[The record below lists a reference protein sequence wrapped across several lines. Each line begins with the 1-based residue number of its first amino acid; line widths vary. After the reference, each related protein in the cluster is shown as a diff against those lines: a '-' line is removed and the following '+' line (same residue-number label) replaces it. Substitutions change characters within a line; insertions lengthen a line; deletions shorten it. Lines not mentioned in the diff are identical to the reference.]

1 MKGWC
6 RRMATAWRAPTRPRD
21 NEITQ
26 AHNDGVVKVYAVAD
40 AAKPG
45 YQPVPQLVQPP
56 KAVLRYEEQRLGIQR
71 YYAAQQ
77 NQIQVERV
85 LRTPR
90 YGQITNQDV
99 AVTEDGR
106 QYRIDLVQSVPDV
119 WPASQDLTL
128 AKIVQKFDV
137 SNLDTGEDE
146 I

>member
-21 NEITQ
+21 NEVTQ
-26 AHNDGVVKVYAVAD
+26 AYNDGVVTVYAVTD

-137 SNLDTGEDE
+137 SNLDTGEDG

>member
-1 MKGWC
+1 
-6 RRMATAWRAPTRPRD
+6 MAWKAPARPQTD
-21 NEITQ
+21 NGVTQ
-26 AHNDGVVKVYAVAD
+26 CLDDGIVKIYDVTDGAQT
-40 AAKPG
+40 G
-45 YQPVPQLVQPP
+45 YQPKPTLAPQP
-56 KAVLRYEEQRLGIQR
+56 KAVLRYAERRLGIQR

-128 AKIVQKFDV
+128 AKIAQQFDV